1 MELNYMKMQIFEI
14 GLLILAAYIGGMI
27 ARKLKI
33 GEVIG
38 QIFGGIL
45 VGPHFLEIVHKFLVN
60 HEGLK
65 QIFFFKPIYH
75 FYDTTFPEYANIL
88 ESYHFFVFL
97 FLGLIAFSI
106 GEELHLDRIKE
117 VGAKAA
123 IICVIQG
130 LLTWGLLFLG
140 FRFIFHFDIILSLI
154 LGSIG
159 IATAPALTF
168 LLMNKLRIEGSLRK
182 VLANVIV
189 LDNIM
194 EVVFFSLF
202 LSIGV
207 ALSKGGNLSSLSLT
221 GHIIKDLLLAIL
233 IGGAV
238 FFILKLTIKKRLP
251 EDVRFAESDSFLSTV
266 LSEHPTPSVEILLII
281 LGVVSIGVAVAIH
294 FNLPFLITAVVAG
307 VLISNFHSHAIFDS
321 LKIENVMPIMNLLFF
336 AIIGASVRLES
347 FSKETIIFVIAYLIL
362 RTIAKLFGNW
372 LGCKVTKQDP
382 KVTASLPKLM
392 LPQAGVAAVETIL
405 VAAMLKGHGG
415 GIIFDTIIPALVI
428 FELVGAWL
436 SERTL
441 IKWKNWTV
449 GEREALL
456 TADVSEQKMSLSNLV
471 QDRIIEMMASN
482 KEQAVFELS
491 QLFVKE
497 MIVPET
503 KIITDSVLAREKLAS
518 TAIGK
523 GIALPH
529 CRISSIDTTKVAC
542 GFLKN
547 PIDWNAPDKE
557 PVDLIF
563 LIITPDRFP
572 EQHLQA
578 IKSISLAL
586 RIPEFKKNL
595 KYALETDQAQTYI
608 KNISAQEITS
618 SQEPDLIVQN

>member
-1 MELNYMKMQIFEI
+1 M
-14 GLLILAAYIGGMI
+14 
-27 ARKLKI
+27 
-33 GEVIG
+33 
-38 QIFGGIL
+38 
-45 VGPHFLEIVHKFLVN
+45 
-60 HEGLK
+60 
-65 QIFFFKPIYH
+65 
-75 FYDTTFPEYANIL
+75 
-88 ESYHFFVFL
+88 
-97 FLGLIAFSI
+97 IAFSI

-117 VGAKAA
+117 VGVKAA
-123 IICVIQG
+123 VICVIQG
-130 LLTWGLLFLG
+130 LLTWALLFLG
-140 FRFIFHFDIILSLI
+140 FRFIFHFDVILSLI

-168 LLMNKLRIEGSLRK
+168 LLMNKLRIEGTLRK

-194 EVVFFSLF
+194 EVVFFSVF
-202 LSIGV
+202 LSIGIV
-207 ALSKGGNLSSLSLT
+207 LSKGQDLSSLSIT
-221 GHIIKDLLLAIL
+221 GHVLKDLLLAIL
-233 IGGAV
+233 IGAAI
-238 FFILKLTIKKRLP
+238 FFVLKLAIKKRLP
-251 EDVRFAESDSFLSTV
+251 EEIDFAESDSFLSTV

-307 VLISNFHSHAIFDS
+307 LLISNFHSHAIFDS

-347 FSKETIIFVIAYLIL
+347 FSRQTIIFVIAYLIL
-362 RTIAKLFGNW
+362 RTLGKLFGNW
-372 LGCKVTKQDP
+372 IGCKLTRQDP
-382 KVTASLPKLM
+382 KITASLPKLM

-441 IKWKNWTV
+441 IKWRNWTV

-456 TADVSEQKMSLSNLV
+456 AKDDISNKFSLYNLL
-471 QDRIIEMMASN
+471 QDRVIEMMAATR
-482 KEQAVFELS
+482 EQAVFELS
-491 QLFVKE
+491 QVFVKE
-497 MIVPET
+497 RIIHET
-503 KIITDSVLAREKLAS
+503 KIITDAVLEREKLAS
-518 TAIGK
+518 TAIGN

-542 GFLKN
+542 GLLRHPVN
-547 PIDWNAPDKE
+547 WDTPDNQ
-557 PVDLIF
+557 PVNLIF

-578 IKSISLAL
+578 IKAISIALKTPHFKESLQQAIAKKKVREFL
-586 RIPEFKKNL
+586 LKLSKPE
-595 KYALETDQAQTYI
+595 
-608 KNISAQEITS
+608 SADSHTLDVVYE
-618 SQEPDLIVQN
+618 N

>member
-1 MELNYMKMQIFEI
+1 MKMQIFEI
-14 GLLILAAYIGGMI
+14 GLLILAAYIGGLV

-38 QIFGGIL
+38 QICGGIL
-45 VGPHFLEIVHKFLVN
+45 VGPHFLELVHRFLEN

-75 FYDTTFPEYANIL
+75 FYDTAFPEYAKIL

-106 GEELHLDRIKE
+106 GEELHWDRIKE
-117 VGAKAA
+117 VGGRAA
-123 IICVIQG
+123 IICIVQG
-130 LLTWGLLFLG
+130 ILTWGLLFLG
-140 FRFIFHFDIILSLI
+140 FRLIFKFDIVLSLI

-168 LLMNKLRIEGSLRK
+168 LLMNKLKIEGTLK
-182 VLANVIV
+182 NVLANVIV

-194 EVVFFSLF
+194 EVLFFSVF
-202 LSIGV
+202 LSVGV
-207 ALSKGGNLSSLSLT
+207 VLSKGAHLSTLHIT
-221 GHIIKDLLLAIL
+221 GEVIWHLLLAIL
-233 IGGAV
+233 IGLAI

-251 EDVRFAESDSFLSTV
+251 EDVDFKESDSFLSTV

-281 LGVVSIGVAVAIH
+281 LGVVSIGVAIAIN

-307 VLISNFHSHAIFDS
+307 LLISNFHSHAIFDS

-347 FSKETIIFVIAYLIL
+347 FSNETLIFVIAYLIL
-362 RTIAKLFGNW
+362 RTIAKIFGNW
-372 LGCKVTKQDP
+372 LGCKLTRQDP
-382 KVTASLPKLM
+382 KITAALPKLM

-415 GIIFDTIIPALVI
+415 EIIFDTIIPALVV

-456 TADVSEQKMSLSNLV
+456 AKDIAVGEFTISGLID
-471 QDRIIEMMASN
+471 DRVIEMMATTR
-482 KEQAVFELS
+482 EQAIFELA

-497 MIVPET
+497 GIIHET
-503 KIITDSVLAREKLAS
+503 KIVTQSIMEREKLAS
-518 TAIGK
+518 TAIGQ
-523 GIALPH
+523 GVALPH
-529 CRISSIDTTKVAC
+529 CRISSIRTAKVAI
-542 GFLKN
+542 GLLRN
-547 PIDWNAPDKE
+547 PIDWHAPDKK
-557 PVDLIF
+557 PVNLIF
-563 LIITPDRFP
+563 IILTPDAFP

-578 IKSISLAL
+578 IQIISRAL
-586 RIPEFKKNL
+586 KTPHFKERLREALSRYQVPEF
-595 KYALETDQAQTYI
+595 LEQLTHLIQ
-608 KNISAQEITS
+608 K
-618 SQEPDLIVQN
+618 EPDEKMDLIYEN